1 MDSQSIA
8 KTILQQLGGRK
19 FITMTGSSNFGGG
32 IDEKSNP
39 YLIMRLKRNKS
50 GARYLRITLNVMDT
64 YDMKFM
70 KLDKNDNLQ
79 SVSEHNG
86 IYCDMLQDVFTEVTG
101 LYTHL

>member
-50 GARYLRITLNVMDT
+50 DARYLSITLNAMDT

-70 KLDKNDNLQ
+70 KLDHND
-79 SVSEHNG
+79 SIKIVSEHND